1 MLANANLAL
10 RFLLELA
17 GIVALGWW
25 GFHAAD
31 GPAGVVLG
39 VGAPVALIL
48 VWGLV
53 VAPRARYPQSP
64 RFRLVAGT
72 ALLEATALALA
83 AAGATLAALALG
95 AVVLVNAIGLA
106 AAGEGGTR

>member
-1 MLANANLAL
+1 MVANANLAL

-25 GFHAAD
+25 GVHLAD
-31 GPAGVVLG
+31 GAAGIVLG
-39 VGAPVALIL
+39 IGAAVLLIV

-72 ALLEATALALA
+72 VLLEATALALA
-83 AAGATLAALALG
+83 AGGATPAAVALG
-95 AVVLVNAIGLA
+95 VAVLVNAIGLA
-106 AAGEGGTR
+106 AAGEGGNR